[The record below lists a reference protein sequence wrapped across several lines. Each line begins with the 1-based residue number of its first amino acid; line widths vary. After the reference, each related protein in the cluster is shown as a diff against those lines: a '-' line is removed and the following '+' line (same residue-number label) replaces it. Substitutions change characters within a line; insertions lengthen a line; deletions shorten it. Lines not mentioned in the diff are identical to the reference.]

1 MFTNF
6 LKVHFNSRKKATGTG
21 SSRFYT
27 NQIQNEVCIL
37 NIICIIIIII
47 SFITCSMYQFKSTNI
62 YKISLKCK

>member
-27 NQIQNEVCIL
+27 NQIQNEVFIL
-37 NIICIIIIII
+37 NIICIIII
-47 SFITCSMYQFKSTNI
+47 SFITRSMYQFKSTNI

>member
-6 LKVHFNSRKKATGTG
+6 LKVHFNSRKKATGIG

-27 NQIQNEVCIL
+27 NQIQNEVFIL
-37 NIICIIIIII
+37 NIICIIII
-47 SFITCSMYQFKSTNI
+47 SFITRSMYQFKSTNI